1 MDRLV
6 NSETQAGQGFRLD
19 GDSTLP
25 VQNHYGKEI
34 EAGGRR
40 RRATPVRFPSV
51 SSDSTDSTTVFIG
64 VWGFSSSESDRRETA
79 CLLPLNVSRAHAR
92 VWGPTLGW
100 LRERFHGVVAPAND
114 LLARLTNV
122 PRCSCASSYGK
133 NLQHHLLA
141 SVNLVFR
148 LFQMRRQRP
157 AARIDLGHGVD
168 LLEGVQLTV
177 RTEGGKVLPAIEH
190 RARPRPGRRWRRDLV
205 EWQRGLL
212 LEAPEPLPQDPAQ
225 AIALGVRP
233 VIGHPEGTHD
243 RDRGAGQSSE
253 QRGQVWPR
261 RGRSDPD
268 ARHEADDR
276 THHVQRH
283 DRCVLRKLPEH
294 CRLLWSPTAM
304 VRVRAHLN
312 QCRRRHPLTPAPRRT

>member
-114 LLARLTNV
+114 LLARHERAAVLLRLV
-122 PRCSCASSYGK
+122 VRQELAASP
-133 NLQHHLLA
+133 A
-141 SVNLVFR
+141 
-148 LFQMRRQRP
+148 RQCEP
-157 AARIDLGHGVD
+157 GLSALPNAAPETGSTH
-168 LLEGVQLTV
+168 
-177 RTEGGKVLPAIEH
+177 
-190 RARPRPGRRWRRDLV
+190 RPRPWR
-205 EWQRGLL
+205 GS
-212 LEAPEPLPQDPAQ
+212 A
-225 AIALGVRP
+225 
-233 VIGHPEGTHD
+233 
-243 RDRGAGQSSE
+243 
-253 QRGQVWPR
+253 
-261 RGRSDPD
+261 
-268 ARHEADDR
+268 
-276 THHVQRH
+276 
-283 DRCVLRKLPEH
+283 
-294 CRLLWSPTAM
+294 
-304 VRVRAHLN
+304 
-312 QCRRRHPLTPAPRRT
+312 RRRPAHGTD